1 VEIASKQRLLT
12 IISLAVALIVGWQ
25 IANESLVLAGLL
37 GSLLLLWLVSQFGRV
52 PADALVAGGVLV
64 GYLVGNRGFAQLHTP
79 QLPLLPAEAALGL
92 GACIAI
98 WRAARSKVLPVQ
110 PDALNFLLLVWLA
123 VGAARLRFDF
133 ATHGFLAVRDFAMLY
148 YAAFFFLAQG
158 WSADAATRLWVER
171 CLTVG
176 FALTAPVF
184 LVFARW
190 PDFFV
195 AHFTVMGAPLIFV
208 KSDVAGGFMVAGV
221 FWFLAR
227 YGRGKRWHW
236 VLLAGI
242 NLIGVAL
249 SNSRAA
255 LVALVVVCVWL
266 AVCRDW
272 RRLRPI
278 GAMAAAA
285 LLVLFTAAIVS
296 NKPWTQSPGYRL
308 YESVASIM
316 DYAGSKSYE
325 SADLGD
331 KPDNNLFRTTWW
343 RIVVDETWEKGRWLG
358 LGFGYD
364 LADQFTR
371 IYYAE
376 DSEEFTVRSP
386 HNFLLTVF
394 SRMGMVGLALLL
406 ALLATMAERTWHAG
420 RDAAQGRTDG
430 RAFSLWL
437 GGWGI
442 FTSAC
447 FGVVL
452 EGPMGAVV
460 FWTLLGLAN
469 ATSAAELEPREA
481 EDAAHPAPTSAD
493 SPAAA
498 PLPNAGTAVLLQ
510 RAP

>member
-1 VEIASKQRLLT
+1 MDIALKQRLSAGVG
-12 IISLAVALIVGWQ
+12 IVVSLLAGWQ
-25 IANESLVLAGLL
+25 IAH
-37 GSLLLLWLVSQFGRV
+37 GSLLLAGLVGGLLLMWLASRLVRV

-64 GYLVGNRGFAQLHTP
+64 GYLVGNRGFAQLHLP
-79 QLPLLPAEAALGL
+79 RLPLLPAEAALGL
-92 GACIAI
+92 GAGIAI
-98 WRAARSKVLPVQ
+98 WRTARSKVLPVQ
-110 PDALNFLLLVWLA
+110 RDALNLLLLIWIA
-123 VGAARLRFDF
+123 VGTARLRFDF
-133 ATHGFLAVRDFAMLY
+133 ATYGFLAVRDFAMLY

-158 WSADAATRLWVER
+158 WSADAAAQRWVER
-171 CLTVG
+171 CLTIG

-195 AHFTVMGAPLIFV
+195 AHFTVMGTPLIFV
-208 KSDVAGGFMVAGV
+208 KSDVAGGFMVAGI

-227 YGRGKRWHW
+227 YGRSGNWYW
-236 VLLAGI
+236 MVLAGI
-242 NLIGVAL
+242 NLVGVAL

-255 LVALVVVCVWL
+255 LVALVVVCVWP
-266 AVCRDW
+266 AACRDW
-272 RRLRPI
+272 RQLRPI

-285 LLVLFTAAIVS
+285 LLVLLTVAIVS

-308 YESVASIM
+308 YESAASIV
-316 DYAGSKSYE
+316 DYTGSKSYE
-325 SADLGD
+325 SVDLGD

-343 RIVVDETWEKGRWLG
+343 RTVIDETWEKGRWLG

-394 SRMGMVGLALLL
+394 SRMGMVGLVLLL
-406 ALLATMAERTWHAG
+406 ALLATMAGHTWRAG

-430 RAFSLWL
+430 RVFSLWL
-437 GGWGI
+437 GSWGI
-442 FTSAC
+442 FTCAC

-452 EGPMGAVV
+452 EGPMGAGV
-460 FWTLLGLAN
+460 FWIILVMAS
-469 ATSAAELEPREA
+469 ATSAAEPEPLEA
-481 EDAAHPAPTSAD
+481 EDAAGDAPTPAD
-493 SPAAA
+493 SPAAS
-498 PLPNAGTAVLLQ
+498 LPNAGAAL
-510 RAP
+510 